1 MPGGNRRGQETRALN
16 YVLSLSS
23 GSNEKILDN
32 ITGEGR
38 QLMATAESVFQKAA
52 EELED
57 GTIVIGQLEL
67 ILEHKRQF
75 VDIWNLS
82 KYEAEQRPEGRNLGM
97 AFCGQGVF
105 LGIVTAGSSCQH
117 IEKLWF
123 ISEECHE
130 QAVE

>member
-1 MPGGNRRGQETRALN
+1 MPGGNRRGQDTRALN

-57 GTIVIGQLEL
+57 GAIVIGQLEL

-82 KYEAEQRPEGRNLGM
+82 KYDVQI
-97 AFCGQGVF
+97 QG
-105 LGIVTAGSSCQH
+105 S
-117 IEKLWF
+117 
-123 ISEECHE
+123 
-130 QAVE
+130 

>member
-1 MPGGNRRGQETRALN
+1 MPGGNRRGQETQALN
-16 YVLSLSS
+16 YVLSLWS

-38 QLMATAESVFQKAA
+38 ELMATAESVFQKAA

-75 VDIWNLS
+75 ADIWNLS
-82 KYEAEQRPEGRNLGM
+82 KYEAEIVSTLRS
-97 AFCGQGVF
+97 CGLLF
-105 LGIVTAGSSCQH
+105 
-117 IEKLWF
+117 
-123 ISEECHE
+123 
-130 QAVE
+130 

>member
-1 MPGGNRRGQETRALN
+1 MVQNVQNLKPRTVKCCHREHGLTAAAPSESSGMPGGNRRDQETQALN
-16 YVLSLSS
+16 YVLSLWS

-38 QLMATAESVFQKAA
+38 ELMATAESVFQKAA

-67 ILEHKRQF
+67 ILKHKRQF

-82 KYEAEQRPEGRNLGM
+82 KYEAEIVSTLRS
-97 AFCGQGVF
+97 CGLLF
-105 LGIVTAGSSCQH
+105 
-117 IEKLWF
+117 
-123 ISEECHE
+123 
-130 QAVE
+130 